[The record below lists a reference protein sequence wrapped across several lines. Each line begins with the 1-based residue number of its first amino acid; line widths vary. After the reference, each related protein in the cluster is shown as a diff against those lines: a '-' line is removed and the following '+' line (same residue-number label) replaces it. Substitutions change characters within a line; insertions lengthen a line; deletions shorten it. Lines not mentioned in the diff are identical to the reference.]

1 MIPRTA
7 ASPDSIPAWLV
18 VLLAT
23 AWILPGLVGH
33 EPWKPDEAY
42 SFGLVYHILQT
53 GDLVVPTLAGEPF
66 MEKPPLFYLTA
77 ALFAKIFSGVLPLHD
92 GARLASGFYMA
103 LTLLFTGLAAR
114 ELYGRGRA
122 AVLALLACLGLAPW
136 AHLLITDTALL
147 AGLALGL
154 YGFALGLRSHI
165 IGGLC
170 LGTGAGIA
178 FLSKGLLGPGL
189 LGITALALP
198 LLHPAWRSRGYL
210 MSLLVAGI
218 AALPWLLVWPTALYM
233 RSPELFSTWLWDNNF
248 GRFFGTSGLGPK
260 HETLFYLRTLPWFAW
275 PIWFLAIWGLWAAG
289 RQGLRQPT
297 TLLLLT
303 ITAVTLVALLSAS
316 EARQVYTLPLLVPLA
331 LLTAPTI
338 EALPHRAATVFY
350 VLGGIALMSMLAFGW
365 GLWWRQAADTT
376 PLLSVA
382 GLIAALYTAGSLYGL
397 YAARLWRERALVPWT
412 LTTVLLLGLAMTL
425 LLGHIDGQ
433 KSYRNVFTSLA
444 SNLPPSHD
452 CVVGEGLGEPQRA
465 MIDYYAGIRTL
476 RQTVHPDA
484 KCGLILRQ
492 EWLSDPPMHDP
503 REWRILWEGRHPG
516 GSNEKFRLY
525 QRY

>member
-1 MIPRTA
+1 VTPRTA
-7 ASPDSIPAWLV
+7 ASLDSIPVWV
-18 VLLAT
+18 VALLAA

-33 EPWKPDEAY
+33 DPWKPDEAY

-92 GARLASGFYMA
+92 GARLASGFYIA

-114 ELYGRGRA
+114 ELYGQGRA

-136 AHLLITDTALL
+136 AHLLITDTALI
-147 AGLALGL
+147 AGIALGL
-154 YGFALGLRSHI
+154 YGFALGFRKQV
-165 IGGLC
+165 IGGLL
-170 LGTGAGIA
+170 LGTGIGIA

-189 LGITALALP
+189 LGVTALALP
-198 LLHPAWRSRGYL
+198 LLHRTWRTRGYPIF
-210 MSLLVAGI
+210 LLSAAI
-218 AALPWLLVWPTALYM
+218 AALPWVLVWPTTLYM
-233 RSPELFSTWLWDNNF
+233 RSPDLFSAWLWDNNF
-248 GRFFGTSGLGPK
+248 GRFLGTSGLGPK
-260 HETLFYLRTLPWFAW
+260 HETLFYLRTMPWFAW
-275 PIWFLAIWGLWAAG
+275 PTWLLALWGLWAAG
-289 RQGLRQPT
+289 RQGPRQPA
-297 TLLLLT
+297 TLLLFT
-303 ITAVTLVALLSAS
+303 ITAVTLAALLSAS
-316 EARQVYTLPLLVPLA
+316 EARQVYILPLLLPLA
-331 LLTAPTI
+331 LLTTPAI
-338 EALPHRAATVFY
+338 EVMSRRTANVFY
-350 VLGGIALMSMLAFGW
+350 VLGGITLLSVLVLGW
-365 GLWWRQAADTT
+365 GLWWRQTADTT

-382 GLIAALYTAGSLYGL
+382 GLIAVLYSAGCVYGLYTAW
-397 YAARLWRERALVPWT
+397 RWRERALVSWT
-412 LTTVLLLGLAMTL
+412 LTIVLLLGLAMTL
-425 LLGHIDGQ
+425 LLEHIDRQ

-444 SNLPPSHD
+444 SNLPSSHD

-484 KCGLILRQ
+484 KCELILRQ